1 MSHKSKTKA
10 EIPSIS
16 DISRKSS
23 AEAFQNTVL
32 RPIIKTLH
40 ELIIAHI
47 EHHPKVRKAG
57 ITGVTSEERDE
68 LIRAIFLKDHRF
80 KAEIKGMVLGSMTI
94 EEYQTYLGHAAENNR
109 RVFTMIAER
118 VASVYR

>member
-1 MSHKSKTKA
+1 MPHKSKTRA

-16 DISRKSS
+16 DVSGKSS

-40 ELIIAHI
+40 EIIITHF
-47 EHHPKVRKAG
+47 ESLPKVCKAG
-57 ITGVTSEERDE
+57 ISELNSEERDK

-80 KAEIKGMVLGSMTI
+80 KAEIKGMVLGGMTLDEYTSYLLDASEYNKRIFSMV
-94 EEYQTYLGHAAENNR
+94 E
-109 RVFTMIAER
+109 ER
-118 VASVYR
+118 VASVHR